1 MVQPIT
7 YGINQKLI
15 ILSAN
20 MDERLRKWRLILG
33 KHADPEGEVSLAGEL
48 NRMDEVMEALYDSE
62 RKGGLGNSSPNV
74 NTWLGDIRKYF
85 PKSVV
90 QLVQKDAL
98 ERIGLQQ
105 MLMEPE
111 LLESAEPDV
120 NLAATIL
127 SLNKAMPEKTRAT
140 AKTIVKKVVEEIEKK
155 IQNPML
161 EAVKGALSRSIRNHR
176 PKHNEIDWNRT
187 ILKNLKTY
195 QVDLKTIIPEH
206 LIGFGKKNQSLKNVI
221 LLVDQS
227 GSMAASMVYAG
238 IFGAVMASIRS
249 IKTHMVVFDTSV
261 VDLTEEL
268 NDPVEL
274 LFATQLGGGTDI
286 NKALAY
292 AQKLIQNPTETIL
305 VLISD
310 LYEGGNELEMVKRVA
325 SIKNAGVSFITLLAL
340 NDQGAPSFDKTMA
353 GKLASLDI
361 PSFAC
366 TPNQFPDLIA
376 TAIKK
381 ESINQWMS
389 RNDIVG
395 KG

>member
-1 MVQPIT
+1 ME
-7 YGINQKLI
+7 
-15 ILSAN
+15 
-20 MDERLRKWRLILG
+20 ERLRKWRLILG
-33 KHADPEGEVSLAGEL
+33 RQSNPTDDIQLDDDM
-48 NRMDEVMEALYDSE
+48 NRIDQVLEALYDAE

-90 QLVQKDAL
+90 QIIQKDAL
-98 ERIGLQQ
+98 ERLGLQQ
-105 MLMEPE
+105 MLIEPE

-127 SLNKAMPEKTRAT
+127 SLNKVMPEKTRAS
-140 AKTIVKKVVEEIEKK
+140 AKMIVRKVVEEIEKK
-155 IQNPML
+155 IKNPMR
-161 EAVKGALSRSIRNHR
+161 EAVAGALSRAVRNRR

-195 QVDLKTIIPEH
+195 QEDLKTIIPEH
-206 LIGFGKKNQSLKNVI
+206 LVGFGKKSQSLKNVI

-238 IFGAVMASIRS
+238 IFGAVMVSLRS
-249 IKTHMVVFDTSV
+249 LKTHMVVFDTSV
-261 VDLTEEL
+261 VDLTDVL

-274 LFATQLGGGTDI
+274 LFSTQLGGGTDI
-286 NKALAY
+286 NKALIY
-292 AQKLIQNPTETIL
+292 AEKLIQNPTATIL

-310 LYEGGNELEMVKRVA
+310 LFEGGNESEMIKRVA
-325 SIKNAGVSFITLLAL
+325 TIKASGVSFITLLAL
-340 NDQGAPSFDKTMA
+340 NDQGAPSFDSANA

-376 TAIKK
+376 SAIKK
-381 ESINQWMS
+381 ENINQWMA
-389 RNDIVG
+389 RNEIVG

>member
-1 MVQPIT
+1 ME
-7 YGINQKLI
+7 
-15 ILSAN
+15 
-20 MDERLRKWRLILG
+20 ERLRKWRLILG
-33 KHADPEGEVSLAGEL
+33 QHANPANDIQLDAEL
-48 NRMDEVMEALYDSE
+48 DRIDTILEALYDTD
-62 RKGGLGNSSPNV
+62 RKGSLGNSSPNV

-90 QLVQKDAL
+90 QIIQKDAL

-105 MLMEPE
+105 MLLEPE
-111 LLESAEPDV
+111 LLESAEPDI

-127 SLNKAMPEKTRAT
+127 SLNKVMPEKTRAT
-140 AKTIVKKVVEEIEKK
+140 AKAIVRKVVEEIEKK
-155 IQNPML
+155 IKNPMR
-161 EAVKGALSRSIRNHR
+161 EAVKGAINRSVRNRR

-187 ILKNLKTY
+187 ILKNLKNY
-195 QVDLKTIIPEH
+195 QDDLKTIIPEH
-206 LIGFGKKNQSLKNVI
+206 LVGFGKKNQSLKNVI

-249 IKTHMVVFDTSV
+249 MKTHMVVFDTSI

-274 LFATQLGGGTDI
+274 LFSTQLGGGTDI
-286 NKALAY
+286 NRALTY
-292 AQKLIQNPTETIL
+292 AEKLIHNPAETIL
-305 VLISD
+305 ILISD
-310 LYEGGNELEMVKRVA
+310 LYEGGNESEMIKRVA
-325 SIKNAGVSFITLLAL
+325 TIKASGVSFITLLAL
-340 NDQGAPSFDKTMA
+340 NDEGAPSFDKENA
-353 GKLASLDI
+353 GKFANLDI

-366 TPNQFPDLIA
+366 TPNKFPDLIA

-381 ESINQWMS
+381 ESINQWMA

>member
-1 MVQPIT
+1 MT
-7 YGINQKLI
+7 E
-15 ILSAN
+15 
-20 MDERLRKWRLILG
+20 ERLRKWRLILG
-33 KHADPEGEVSLAGEL
+33 KHADPEGEISLEGEM

-90 QLVQKDAL
+90 RLIQKDAL
-98 ERIGLQQ
+98 ERIGLEQ

-127 SLNKAMPEKTRAT
+127 SLNKAMPEKTRTT
-140 AKTIVKKVVEEIEKK
+140 AKAIVKKVVEEIEKK

-161 EAVKGALSRSIRNHR
+161 EAIKGALSRSIRNRR

-195 QVDLKTIIPEH
+195 QEDLNTIIPEH
-206 LIGFGKKNQSLKNVI
+206 LIGFGKKNRSLKNVI

-238 IFGAVMASIRS
+238 IFGAVMTSIPS
-249 IKTHMVVFDTSV
+249 MKTHMVVFDTSV
-261 VDLTEEL
+261 VDLTESL

-274 LFATQLGGGTDI
+274 LFTTQLGGGTDI

-292 AQKLIQNPTETIL
+292 SENLIQNPTETIL

-310 LYEGGNELEMVKRVA
+310 LYEGGNETEMVKRVT
-325 SIKNAGVSFITLLAL
+325 SIKNSGVSFITLLAL
-340 NDQGAPSFDKTMA
+340 NDHGAPSFDKNLA
-353 GKLASLDI
+353 SKLASLDI

-381 ESINQWMS
+381 ESIDQWMS

>member
-1 MVQPIT
+1 ME
-7 YGINQKLI
+7 
-15 ILSAN
+15 
-20 MDERLRKWRLILG
+20 ERLRKWRLLLG
-33 KHADPEGEVSLAGEL
+33 QHADPAKDIHLEGEL
-48 NRMDEVMEALYDSE
+48 NHIDEIMEALYDSD

-90 QLVQKDAL
+90 QIVQKDAL

-111 LLESAEPDV
+111 LLESVEPDI

-127 SLNKAMPEKTRAT
+127 SLNKVMPVKTRAT
-140 AKTIVKKVVEEIEKK
+140 AKTIVRKVVEEIEKK

-161 EAVKGALSRSIRNHR
+161 EAIKGAISRSIRNRR

-195 QVDLKTIIPEH
+195 QEDLNTIIPEH
-206 LIGFGKKNQSLKNVI
+206 LIGFGKKNQSLKNII

-227 GSMAASMVYAG
+227 GSMSASMVYAG
-238 IFGAVMASIRS
+238 IFGAVMASLRS
-249 IKTHMVVFDTSV
+249 MKTHMVVFDTSV

-268 NDPVEL
+268 KDPVEL
-274 LFATQLGGGTDI
+274 LFSTQLGGGTDI

-292 AQKLIQNPTETIL
+292 TEKLIQNPTETIL

-310 LYEGGNELEMVKRVA
+310 LFEGGNESEMIRRVA
-325 SIKNAGVSFITLLAL
+325 SIKNSGVTFITLLAL
-340 NDQGAPSFDKTMA
+340 NDQGAPSFDKTN
-353 GKLASLDI
+353 ASKFANLDI

-381 ESINQWMS
+381 ESINQWMA
-389 RNDIVG
+389 RNDVIG

>member
-1 MVQPIT
+1 ME
-7 YGINQKLI
+7 
-15 ILSAN
+15 
-20 MDERLRKWRLILG
+20 ERLRKWRLILG
-33 KHADPEGEVSLAGEL
+33 QQADPTKDILLDGEM
-48 NRMDEVMEALYDSE
+48 NRMDEIMEALYDTE

-90 QLVQKDAL
+90 QIIQKDAL

-111 LLESAEPDV
+111 LLESAEPDI

-127 SLNKAMPEKTRAT
+127 SLNKVLPEKTRAT
-140 AKTIVKKVVEEIEKK
+140 AKTIVRKVVEEIEKK
-155 IQNPML
+155 IQNPMQ
-161 EAVKGALSRSIRNHR
+161 EAIKGALSRSIRNRR
-176 PKHNEIDWNRT
+176 PRHNEIDWNRT
-187 ILKNLKTY
+187 IQKNLKTY
-195 QVDLKTIIPEH
+195 QKDLNTIIPEH
-206 LIGFGKKNQSLKNVI
+206 LIGFGKKNQSLKNII

-238 IFGAVMASIRS
+238 IFGAVMASLRS
-249 IKTHMVVFDTSV
+249 MKTHMVVFDTAV

-274 LFATQLGGGTDI
+274 LFSTQLGGGTDI

-292 AQKLIQNPTETIL
+292 AENLIQNPSETIL

-310 LYEGGNELEMVKRVA
+310 LFEGGNESEMIRRVA
-325 SIKNAGVSFITLLAL
+325 TIKASGVSFVTLLAL
-340 NDQGAPSFDKTMA
+340 NDQGAPAFDKTVA
-353 GKLASLDI
+353 GKFANLDI

-366 TPNQFPDLIA
+366 SPNQFPDLIA

-389 RNDIVG
+389 RNNIVG

>member
-1 MVQPIT
+1 ME
-7 YGINQKLI
+7 
-15 ILSAN
+15 
-20 MDERLRKWRLILG
+20 ERLRKWRLILG
-33 KHADPEGEVSLAGEL
+33 RQSNPTDDIQLDDDM
-48 NRMDEVMEALYDSE
+48 NRMDQVLEALYDAE

-90 QLVQKDAL
+90 QIIQKDAL
-98 ERIGLQQ
+98 ERLGLQQ
-105 MLMEPE
+105 MLIEPE

-127 SLNKAMPEKTRAT
+127 SLNKVMPEKTRAS
-140 AKTIVKKVVEEIEKK
+140 AKMIVRKVVEEIEKK
-155 IQNPML
+155 IKNPMR
-161 EAVKGALSRSIRNHR
+161 EAVAGALSRAVRNRR

-195 QVDLKTIIPEH
+195 QEDLKTIIPEH
-206 LIGFGKKNQSLKNVI
+206 LVGFGKKSQSLKNVI

-238 IFGAVMASIRS
+238 IFGAVMVSLRS
-249 IKTHMVVFDTSV
+249 LKTHMVVFDTSV
-261 VDLTEEL
+261 VDLTDVL

-274 LFATQLGGGTDI
+274 LFSTQLGGGTDI
-286 NKALAY
+286 NKALIY
-292 AQKLIQNPTETIL
+292 AEKLIQNPTATIL

-310 LYEGGNELEMVKRVA
+310 LFEGGNESEMIKRVA
-325 SIKNAGVSFITLLAL
+325 TIKASGVSFITLLAL
-340 NDQGAPSFDKTMA
+340 NDQGAPSFDSA
-353 GKLASLDI
+353 NARKLASLDI

-376 TAIKK
+376 SAIKK
-381 ESINQWMS
+381 ENINQWMA
-389 RNDIVG
+389 RNEIVG